1 MEKLKQKWQKR
12 SNDAWQKILTEI
24 ENLIEAGESQSSIAK
39 RMEVGRAAISNWRGD
54 VLRGERVSF
63 PDMLRYAEALN
74 VDLNTILGMK
84 SSRMQH
90 TASSDL
96 KVLRSGEPVPDVTGA
111 VVPVYQFAAGGL
123 PVEWQEAEP
132 FCEVCIPQKFMFPG
146 LMVLQVVG
154 DSMAPLIKDGAYVGI
169 NKHANI
175 LTPGK
180 VYAVSVPYEGLT
192 IKRVFLDGD
201 KGELILKPENPIHPT
216 QHVSIDDREGLLV
229 GEVMWGMQGI

>member
-1 MEKLKQKWQKR
+1 MGFEEAIKKQIEKAVEKADNPTSFAKACGVDQATLSRYLKGEQRGLGFTSLAKIMDYMEATSPITPLAPHGR
-12 SNDAWQKILTEI
+12 EG
-24 ENLIEAGESQSSIAK
+24 AGIVVST
-39 RMEVGRAAISNWRGD
+39 
-54 VLRGERVSF
+54 GEM
-63 PDMLRYAEALN
+63 PPK
-74 VDLNTILGMK
+74 G
-84 SSRMQH
+84 
-90 TASSDL
+90 
-96 KVLRSGEPVPDVTGA
+96 TGA

-169 NKHANI
+169 NKHANV

-229 GEVMWGMQGI
+229 GEVVWGMQGV